1 MNLDYFKESIFDELC
16 GAEDYIKNAI
26 EIKPMNP
33 SWSKTLV
40 EMSSA
45 ELSHAAN
52 LFKMYQEYY
61 KLLTD
66 SYKEVPMAMK
76 EFNKDIIDRYTEMS
90 AKVRHIHDLYAKI

>member
-1 MNLDYFKESIFDELC
+1 MNLDYFKEAIFDELH

-33 SWSKTLV
+33 SWSKMLV
-40 EMSSA
+40 EMSAA

-66 SYKEVPMAMK
+66 SYKEVPMAMQ
-76 EFNKDIIDRYTEMS
+76 EFNKDIVDNYTAKAS
-90 AKVRHIHDLYAKI
+90 KVRHIHDLYAKI